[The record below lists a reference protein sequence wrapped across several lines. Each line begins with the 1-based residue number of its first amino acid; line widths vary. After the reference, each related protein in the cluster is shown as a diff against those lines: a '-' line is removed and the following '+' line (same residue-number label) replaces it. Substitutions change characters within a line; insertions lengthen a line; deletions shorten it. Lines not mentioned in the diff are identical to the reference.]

1 MVLNVQI
8 DKMGLVEN
16 SKYNPAAHHWYW
28 CHSLKSENPREL
40 FQGYIILSPPTCSRD
55 IKDL

>member
-1 MVLNVQI
+1 MQI

-40 FQGYIILSPPTCSRD
+40 FQGYIILSLPTCSRD